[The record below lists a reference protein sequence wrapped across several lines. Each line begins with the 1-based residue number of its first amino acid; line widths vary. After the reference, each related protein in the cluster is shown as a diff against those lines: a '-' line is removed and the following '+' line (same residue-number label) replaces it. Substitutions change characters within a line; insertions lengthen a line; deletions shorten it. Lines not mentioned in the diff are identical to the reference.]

1 MNNKWLLD
9 RRKELGMTQQDLANI
24 TGLHRS
30 YITMIENG
38 TRNPSVTSA
47 KKIAK
52 AINVE
57 WVIFFTNNSD
67 KSTQVC
73 N

>member
-9 RRKELGMTQQDLANI
+9 RRKQLGMTQQDLANI

-38 TRNPSVTSA
+38 TRNPSVTVA

-52 AINVE
+52 AVNVE
-57 WVIFFTNNSD
+57 WVIFFTNQCD
-67 KSTQVC
+67 EMTQPC